1 MAGAARQ
8 ENGTARPKKKLL
20 LNAFDMFTPSHLAFG
35 QWANPRD
42 RSKDKR
48 RDLSY
53 WTDLAKILEKGSFV
67 GYFLADTFGPYDVLQ
82 GSTAPTFRTGA
93 QWPMADPV
101 IPISAMASVTKH
113 LNFAV
118 TTSTSYEQPYV
129 VAKRFATLDHLTGGR
144 FGWNIVTSWKQAAS
158 KAVGLPYVEH
168 DQRYENADEY
178 LRILYKLWEGSWAND
193 ALKEDAENRI
203 YADPSRIRTIKHE
216 GKWSVDAPFLVDPSP
231 QRTPVLFQAGTSAA
245 GMKFGS
251 THAEAIFV
259 SGLSPHV
266 VAPRVRA
273 IREGAAAAGR
283 DPQSIKIFAMITPII
298 GKDEEDAERKHQEAL
313 KYATEEGGL
322 AQWCASSGVDV
333 SKFDPDYLL
342 TEDDLPKGQWQKLAQ
357 SSAYNLQYS
366 GDDVP
371 PLTVRNLGKLVAIGG
386 SGAMPKGSPA
396 QVADIFE
403 QWVDIADVDG
413 FNIAYVVSP
422 GSFED
427 VSELLAPELRRRGL
441 LDDPVQEDATP
452 LTYRER
458 IYGKGQKGLRSDH
471 PGFQYKY
478 ETYEQTIT
486 RERSAA
492 TSAKTSLKRNGDD
505 VERLSHGGAKQVKVD
520 A

>member
-1 MAGAARQ
+1 MVSESANSNDTLKA
-8 ENGTARPKKKLL
+8 KKKLL

-48 RDLSY
+48 RDLTY
-53 WTDLAKILEKGSFV
+53 WTDLAKILEEGSFV
-67 GYFLADTFGPYDVLQ
+67 GYFLADTFGPYDVYK
-82 GSTAPTFRTGA
+82 GGTEPTFRTGA
-93 QWPMADPV
+93 QWPMADPI
-101 IPISAMASVTKH
+101 IPLSAMASVTKH

-144 FGWNIVTSWKQAAS
+144 FGWNIVTSWKPAAS

-168 DQRYENADEY
+168 DKRYDNADEY
-178 LRILYKLWEGSWAND
+178 LRILYKLWEGSWADD
-193 ALKEDAENRI
+193 ALVEDSESKI
-203 YADPSRIRTIKHE
+203 YTDPSKIRTIKHE
-216 GKWSVDAPFLVDPSP
+216 GTWTVDAPFIVDPSP

-266 VAPRVRA
+266 VAPRVKA
-273 IREGAAAAGR
+273 IREQAAAAGR

-298 GKDEEDAERKHQEAL
+298 GKDEEDAESKHREAL
-313 KYATEEGGL
+313 QYASEEGGL
-322 AQWCASSGVDV
+322 AQWCASSGIDV
-333 SKFDPDYLL
+333 SKFDPDHLL
-342 TEDDLPKGQWQKLAQ
+342 TEEDLPRDQWQRLAQ
-357 SSAYNLQYS
+357 SIVYNLQYTGS
-366 GDDVP
+366 DLP

-386 SGAMPKGSPA
+386 SGAMPKGSPS

-422 GSFED
+422 GSFQD

-441 LDDPVQEDATP
+441 LDEPIHSDDPV

-471 PGFQYKY
+471 VGFKYKY
-478 ETYEQTIT
+478 DTYEQTVAEELAQRPT
-486 RERSAA
+486 VSP
-492 TSAKTSLKRNGDD
+492 
-505 VERLSHGGAKQVKVD
+505 
-520 A
+520 

>member
-1 MAGAARQ
+1 MTADPQ
-8 ENGTARPKKKLL
+8 QTTGTSKTKKKLL

-67 GYFLADTFGPYDVLQ
+67 GYFLADTFGPYDVFK
-82 GSTAPTFRTGA
+82 GGTEPTFRTGA

-144 FGWNIVTSWKQAAS
+144 FGWNIVTSWKPAAS
-158 KAVGLPYVEH
+158 RAVGLPYVEH
-168 DQRYENADEY
+168 DKRYDNADE
-178 LRILYKLWEGSWAND
+178 LWEGSWADD
-193 ALKEDAENRI
+193 ALVEDSDKQI
-203 YADPSRIRTIKHE
+203 YTDPSRIRTIKHE
-216 GKWSVDAPFLVDPSP
+216 GRWTVDAPFIVDPSP

-259 SGLSPHV
+259 AGLSPHV
-266 VAPRVRA
+266 VAPRVKA
-273 IREGAAAAGR
+273 IRDQAAAAGR
-283 DPQSIKIFAMITPII
+283 DPQSIKIFAMVTPII
-298 GKDEEDAERKHQEAL
+298 GKDEEDAERKHKEAL
-313 KYATEEGGL
+313 RYASEEGGL

-333 SKFDPDYLL
+333 SKFEPDHLL
-342 TEDDLPKGQWQKLAQ
+342 TEKDLPRDQWQRLAQ
-357 SSAYNLQYS
+357 SIVYNLQYTGS
-366 GDDVP
+366 DIP

-386 SGAMPKGSPA
+386 SGAMPKGSPS

-403 QWVDIADVDG
+403 QWVNIADVDG

-427 VSELLAPELRRRGL
+427 VSELLAPELRKRGL
-441 LDDPVQEDATP
+441 LDDPIQPNAPV

-458 IYGKGQKGLRSDH
+458 IYGPGQRRLRHDH
-471 PGFQYKY
+471 VGAQYRYDVY
-478 ETYEQTIT
+478 ESTVAE
-486 RERSAA
+486 EAG
-492 TSAKTSLKRNGDD
+492 KR
-505 VERLSHGGAKQVKVD
+505 
-520 A
+520 